1 MKRLV
6 AEGLGMGLLT
16 SEGLGMGLLT
26 SEGLGMRLLTSE
38 GLGMRLL
45 TSGSRQCLFFPARVW
60 RRALL
65 FSQDSSPASTTV
77 HINSINL
84 NSMREN
90 KGVAPGLSSVWLF
103 DCLLQAIKT
112 YKKWEGLGMRERD
125 K

>member
-1 MKRLV
+1 MGLLTS
-6 AEGLGMGLLT
+6 EGLGMRLLT

-65 FSQDSSPASTTV
+65 FSQDSSPVSTTV
-77 HINSINL
+77 HINSMNL
-84 NSMREN
+84 NSTREN

-103 DCLLQAIKT
+103 DCLLQAT
-112 YKKWEGLGMRERD
+112 KKREA
-125 K
+125 